1 MLTVK
6 TVEPA
11 QAKEWVK
18 QGWFMFR
25 ANPVIWALLGLLFGS
40 TVFILSMLPFL
51 GPLLLNVAVPVLI
64 GGMLLAVKQAHT
76 SKAVEVADALKV
88 LKDVPIRNQLMLV
101 GAIMLGASFAAT
113 LLGKLLVGDLIMMD
127 DITGLPSLNLNVS
140 MLVFLLMISLGTG
153 MLFTYAP
160 ALVVFKGMMAMDA
173 VKASFQGA
181 WTNALPFVVF
191 ALIYAG
197 LTVLAAIPL
206 MLGFVVLI
214 PVMSGAVYMSY
225 KDIFE

>member
-11 QAKEWVK
+11 QAIQWIK

-25 ANPVIWALLGLLFGS
+25 ANPVIWALLGVLFGS
-40 TVFILSMLPFL
+40 TVLLLSMLPFI
-51 GPLLLNVAVPVLI
+51 GGLLLNVAIPVLI

-160 ALVVFKGMMAMDA
+160 ALVVFKGMTAMDA
-173 VKASFQGA
+173 VKASFHGA

-197 LTVLAAIPL
+197 LTLLAAIPL
-206 MLGFVVLI
+206 MLVFVVLI
-214 PVMSGAVYMSY
+214 PVMVGAVYMSY

>member
-11 QAKEWVK
+11 QAIQWIK

-25 ANPVIWALLGLLFGS
+25 ANPVIWALLGVLFGS
-40 TVFILSMLPFL
+40 TVLLLSMLPFI
-51 GPLLLNVAVPVLI
+51 GGLLLNVAIPVLI

-160 ALVVFKGMMAMDA
+160 ALVVFKGMTAMDA
-173 VKASFQGA
+173 VKASFHGA

-197 LTVLAAIPL
+197 LTLLAAIPL

-214 PVMSGAVYMSY
+214 PVMVGAVYMSY

>member
-11 QAKEWVK
+11 QAIQWIK

-25 ANPVIWALLGLLFGS
+25 ANPVIWALLGVLFGS
-40 TVFILSMLPFL
+40 TVLLLSLLPFI
-51 GPLLLNVAVPVLI
+51 GGLLLNVAIPVLI

-88 LKDVPIRNQLMLV
+88 LKDVPIRNQLLLV

-160 ALVVFKGMMAMDA
+160 ALVVFKGMAAMDA
-173 VKASFQGA
+173 VKASFHGA

-197 LTVLAAIPL
+197 LTLLAAIPL

-214 PVMSGAVYMSY
+214 PVMVGAVYMSY

>member
-11 QAKEWVK
+11 HALHWIK

-25 ANPVIWALLGLLFGS
+25 ANPVTWALLGLLFGS
-40 TVFILSMLPFL
+40 VVLILSMLPFI
-51 GPLLLNVAVPVLI
+51 GPLLLNVVIPVLL

-76 SKAVEVADALKV
+76 NKAVEVADALKV
-88 LKDVPIRNQLMLV
+88 LQNEPLRKQLLLV

-127 DITGLPSLNLNVS
+127 DITGLPSFNINSS
-140 MLVFLLMISLGTG
+140 MLIFLLMISLGTG

-160 ALVVFKGMMAMDA
+160 ALVVFKGMTAQDA

-181 WTNALPFVVF
+181 WANALPFVVF

-197 LTVLAAIPL
+197 LTLLAAIPL